1 MCFGWMPN
9 RRIYGNAG
17 LHKIYLKT
25 KISIQKK
32 QVPFKSLLCNALIQ
46 PHFNYACA
54 AWYPNL
60 NKKYKKKLA
69 GFTKQVYTFLLT
81 IGKHSY
87 QKIVQKLYKMYTKI
101 IQNTKFVYILYTKT
115 VQIKILYDNEYT
127 KSVHQ
132 IPTHIQ
138 KIYKLYKSCTQFRLK
153 TA

>member
-60 NKKYKKKLA
+60 NKKYKKKTRRFYKTSVYISAYNWETLLPKNC
-69 GFTKQVYTFLLT
+69 TKTIQNVY
-81 IGKHSY
+81 KN
-87 QKIVQKLYKMYTKI
+87 YTK
-101 IQNTKFVYILYTKT
+101 
-115 VQIKILYDNEYT
+115 
-127 KSVHQ
+127 H
-132 IPTHIQ
+132 
-138 KIYKLYKSCTQFRLK
+138 
-153 TA
+153 